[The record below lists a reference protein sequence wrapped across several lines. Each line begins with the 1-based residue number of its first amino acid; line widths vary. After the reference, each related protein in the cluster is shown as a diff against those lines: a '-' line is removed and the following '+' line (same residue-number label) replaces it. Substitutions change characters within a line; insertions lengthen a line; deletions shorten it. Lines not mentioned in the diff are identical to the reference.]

1 MNTVPA
7 HATAQEQRAHGPR
20 PADGRQGPADGTVA
34 DAATDPVGAADVP
47 GSDPADATGVA
58 VEGSSGRDTVGS
70 DVTEPGGLRHLAH
83 RMLHTPGVVVS
94 VLFLLLLVAW
104 TLLPDVFARVD
115 PIAQAGDSLAPPSA
129 DHWFGTDLNG
139 RDVYSR
145 VVHGTRTSLLAGVM
159 AVLISLVI
167 GGLLGMIAGYL
178 GGVVDTVISRGVE
191 IVVAIP
197 GLLLSLAI
205 VSILGFGVEKVA
217 IAVGIAG
224 IPGTVRVA
232 RSETLRIIG
241 LPYMD
246 AARTSGT
253 RGLVSVI
260 THVVPNASGAIAV
273 MAGLDLGGAILSV
286 AALSFLG
293 FGAVPPSPEWGS
305 QINEGRLYIATAWWW
320 SLFPA
325 LVAGA
330 TVLAVNRLSRGIGTR
345 NA

>member
-1 MNTVPA
+1 MMGAPVQQAVVGPGTVQA
-7 HATAQEQRAHGPR
+7 S
-20 PADGRQGPADGTVA
+20 ADGTAIETVRRGP
-34 DAATDPVGAADVP
+34 T
-47 GSDPADATGVA
+47 A
-58 VEGSSGRDTVGS
+58 V
-70 DVTEPGGLRHLAH
+70 LRRLLTA
-83 RMLHTPGVVVS
+83 PGVVIS
-94 VLFLLLLVAW
+94 ALFVLLLVGW
-104 TLLPDVFARVD
+104 VLVPDVFARVD
-115 PIAQAGDSLAPPSA
+115 PLEPVGASLAPPDA
-129 DHWFGTDLNG
+129 QHWFGTDLNG

-145 VVHGTRTSLLAGVM
+145 VVHGARTSLLAGLV

-167 GGLLGMIAGYL
+167 GGFLGMLAGFR
-178 GGVVDTVISRGVE
+178 GGWVDAIISRAVE
-191 IVVAIP
+191 VVVAIP

-205 VSILGFGVEKVA
+205 VSILGFGVDKVA

-232 RSETLRIIG
+232 RAETLRIVS

-253 RGLVSVI
+253 RGFRTVI
-260 THVVPNASGAIAV
+260 THVVPNASGAIA
-273 MAGLDLGGAILSV
+273 SV

-293 FGAVPPSPEWGS
+293 FGAVPPQPEWGS
-305 QINEGRLYIATAWWW
+305 QINEGRLYIASAWWW